1 LGATKN
7 KLLYFAARTENDHLD
22 IFFTQS
28 YQYTLEEDAETVY
41 RRLLPT
47 LTQLGFTGS
56 VLAENGFRL
65 GHPWKFSPIPWGDT
79 HLAYLSGYVDTLP
92 PKRIPPLIPG
102 AETEYISRTLTDI
115 RIRPNLFI
123 VILTYLVTVLLL
135 LDLLGI
141 ELFWRVNYLLRL
153 TVLFVSEG
161 LLVWVIYIAC
171 NGLRKKFE
179 SALIPSPQDN
189 LL

>member
-1 LGATKN
+1 MR
-7 KLLYFAARTENDHLD
+7 KLSYFAGRIECYHLD

-47 LTQLGFTGS
+47 LTQLGFKGS

-65 GHPWKFSPIPWGDT
+65 GHPWKFPPIPGGDT
-79 HLAYLSGYVDTLP
+79 HLAYLSGNVDALP
-92 PKRIPPLIPG
+92 PKRLPTLTPG
-102 AETEYISRTLTDI
+102 EEAQYISRTLTDI

-123 VILTYLVTVLLL
+123 VILTYLVSVLLL

-141 ELFWRVNYLLRL
+141 ELFWRVNYVLRL
-153 TVLFVSEG
+153 TFLFASEG
-161 LLVWVIYIAC
+161 LLVWLIYIAC
-171 NGLRKKFE
+171 NGLKKKFE

-189 LL
+189 LP